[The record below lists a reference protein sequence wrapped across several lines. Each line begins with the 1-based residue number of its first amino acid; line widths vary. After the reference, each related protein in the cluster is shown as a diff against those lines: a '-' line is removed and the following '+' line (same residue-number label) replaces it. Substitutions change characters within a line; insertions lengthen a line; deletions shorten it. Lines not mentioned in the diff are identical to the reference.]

1 MFASV
6 TVSIRAERVEFGQYV
21 QEKHHVYCGDPPASL
36 HKLITTRGQEKLLSS
51 STQM

>member
-21 QEKHHVYCGDPPASL
+21 QEKHPSVL
-36 HKLITTRGQEKLLSS
+36 W
-51 STQM
+51 